1 MLVFAH
7 IVLIILEI
15 VVAFFAIKGLIRLE
29 NKVNKI
35 HITMLEKAKQI
46 LEINDEI
53 RKVLSKINKVM
64 RILTNKKLYQIKKIV
79 MMSLD
84 IIQLITL
91 IKTFKLSKG
100 LKSIDYNLLK
110 KLAYARVTQQVLRKI
125 LDFAQNLCAI

>member
-7 IVLIILEI
+7 IFLIILEI
-15 VVAFFAIKGLIRLE
+15 ITAFFIVKGLIKLE
-29 NKVNKI
+29 NKVNEI

-53 RKVLSKINKVM
+53 KKVLSKINKVI
-64 RILTNKKLYQIKKIV
+64 RILTNKRLHQIKRII

-84 IIQLITL
+84 IIQMITL
-91 IKTFKLSKG
+91 IRTFKVSKG
-100 LKSIDYNLLK
+100 LKHIDFDLLK

>member
-15 VVAFFAIKGLIRLE
+15 IVAFFIIKGLIKLE
-29 NKVNKI
+29 NKVDEI

-91 IKTFKLSKG
+91 IKTLKLSKG

-110 KLAYARVTQQVLRKI
+110 KLAYARVGQQFLKKV

>member
-110 KLAYARVTQQVLRKI
+110 KLAYARIGQQILKKA

>member
-7 IVLIILEI
+7 IFLIILEF
-15 VVAFFAIKGLIRLE
+15 VVAFFIVKGLIKLE
-29 NKVNKI
+29 NKVNEI
-35 HITMLEKAKQI
+35 HITMLEKAKQV

-53 RKVLSKINKVM
+53 RKVLSKVNKVIK
-64 RILTNKKLYQIKKIV
+64 ILTNKKLHQIKRII

-84 IIQLITL
+84 IIQVITL
-91 IKTFKLSKG
+91 FKTLKISKG
-100 LKSIDYNLLK
+100 LKHIDYNLLK